1 MSLEFNKIVQQ
12 VYNMGA
18 MLEKLDFDVS
28 HALDLARERFA
39 ASGDMRRVWER
50 IEWVRSSEISHYRGA
65 APTSLPNAEP
75 INAIVPPTAP
85 PTYAT
90 LIAGDGSQIYPD
102 ELAPVHYY
110 LLNIGIYV
118 YYHSLI
124 QGEAPTPEQQTYPK
138 LYFHRDHVH
147 DRGGRIISNRTV
159 DDRRTVGELKRLAQ
173 AAWERRSPELPLVAL
188 YDNRLLYLP
197 GNDAYDGDD
206 LMSEYLA
213 ALVHMHDAGA
223 TLAGYVDNPFR
234 AKRFIQLLFLMSI
247 ESEAELKARQVEIS
261 RAGDLEGLR
270 DQQFFYAI
278 LKDGERSAIMVQNS
292 PQNKLFRDRGESYEI
307 AFFYLKVH
315 NNHQSK
321 VVRVDIPMW
330 VARDKERVDQL
341 HALLLHQCQ
350 LQGRNPYPYSL
361 TRADELAWVG
371 GKDRKKLE
379 ELVNVE
385 VRRLKDDLVGRTL
398 TAKMRGKELA
408 RSEKRYHNM
417 YGEDIIDER

>member
-1 MSLEFNKIVQQ
+1 MTLEFNKIVQQ

-18 MLEKLDFDVS
+18 MLDKLDFDITDS
-28 HALDLARERFA
+28 LALARERFLA
-39 ASGDMRRVWER
+39 AGDLGRVWER

-65 APTSLPNAEP
+65 APPDLPDAEP
-75 INAIVPPTAP
+75 INSIIPPPAP

-90 LIAGDGSQIYPD
+90 IIAADGSQVYPD

-110 LLNIGIYV
+110 LLNVGLYV
-118 YYHSLI
+118 YYHS
-124 QGEAPTPEQQTYPK
+124 QGTADAPTPEQYTYPK
-138 LYFHRDHVH
+138 LFFHREHVH
-147 DRGGRIISNRTV
+147 DRYGRIISNGTV
-159 DDRRTVGELKRLAQ
+159 DDRRTVAELKRLAQ
-173 AAWERRSPELPLVAL
+173 TAWERRSPDLPLIAL

-197 GNDAYDGDD
+197 GNDAHESDD

-213 ALVHMHDAGA
+213 ALVHMQDAGA
-223 TLAGYVDNPFR
+223 TLAGYIDNPFR
-234 AKRFIQLLFLMSI
+234 AKRFMQLLFLMSI
-247 ESEAELKARQVEIS
+247 ETEAELKARQVEIS
-261 RAGDLEGLR
+261 RSGDLEGLR

-278 LKDGERSAIMVQNS
+278 LENGERSAIMVQNS
-292 PQNKLFRDRGESYEI
+292 PQNKLFRDRGKSYEI

-315 NNHQSK
+315 NSYQSK

-330 VARDKERVDQL
+330 VARDKVRVDAL

-350 LQGRNPYPYSL
+350 LQGRNPYPYAI
-361 TRADELAWVG
+361 TRADELAWIG
-371 GKDRKKLE
+371 SKDRSKLD

-385 VRRLKDDLVGRTL
+385 VRRIKEDLVGRTL

-417 YGEDIIDER
+417 LGEEIIDDR